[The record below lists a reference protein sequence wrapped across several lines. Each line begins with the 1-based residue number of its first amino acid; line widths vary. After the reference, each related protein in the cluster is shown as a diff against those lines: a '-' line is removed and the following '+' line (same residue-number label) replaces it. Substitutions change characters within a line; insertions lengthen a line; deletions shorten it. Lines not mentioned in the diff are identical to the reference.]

1 MHDFPRESDAFL
13 LLGQVVFEMQ
23 ETEATLHLAMS
34 IIFGLSIAK
43 SLEHLKK
50 IYEKKTLGQFLAL
63 AREKLDI
70 NPSFD
75 GYMKDY
81 IDRRNFAI
89 HNISRASDFDVYSS
103 EGRAKFVNFLTD
115 LRYRNRKINITFIA
129 LTEFFIRKI
138 DPEWVNREKIW
149 KYYRRRYLER
159 LRKNLSRGSVKYFP
173 GIIVN
178 LRRLT
183 NRRILSKVHVLCGR
197 LPATPPDSP
206 LSLYVEM
213 WSRWRVVD
221 GRFGLKPVPI
231 TDKSVPES
239 TLTTTLQTSPKICV
253 HLRSSVDK

>member
-138 DPEWVNREKIW
+138 DPEWVNREKN
-149 KYYRRRYLER
+149 LE
-159 LRKNLSRGSVKYFP
+159 
-173 GIIVN
+173 
-178 LRRLT
+178 
-183 NRRILSKVHVLCGR
+183 ILS
-197 LPATPPDSP
+197 SP
-206 LSLYVEM
+206 LFREIEEEFIPRLGEIF
-213 WSRWRVVD
+213 SRNNR
-221 GRFGLKPVPI
+221 KPEASDEPAN
-231 TDKSVPES
+231 PF
-239 TLTTTLQTSPKICV
+239 
-253 HLRSSVDK
+253 